1 MHMIEMYFPNILLQ
15 VFLKFKTP
23 FWAKK
28 ENNLAEPILYGK
40 LPVEK
45 KYTSSSWTIKNNDLE
60 EKPKMGATGK
70 TDGHLKQVNFILFYK

>member
-40 LPVEK
+40 LPAEK
-45 KYTSSSWTIKNNDLE
+45 LYNSSSTKKNNQE
-60 EKPKMGATGK
+60 KKPKMGASGR
-70 TDGHLKQVNFILFYK
+70 TDGHLKQVHFISS

>member
-40 LPVEK
+40 LP
-45 KYTSSSWTIKNNDLE
+45 SSTKKNNQE
-60 EKPKMGATGK
+60 KKPKMGASGR
-70 TDGHLKQVNFILFYK
+70 TDGHLKQVHFISSYK

>member
-1 MHMIEMYFPNILLQ
+1 MIEMLLYILLQ

-28 ENNLAEPILYGK
+28 KNNLAEPILYGK

-45 KYTSSSWTIKNNDLE
+45 KKNDQE
-60 EKPKMGATGK
+60 DMPKMGATGR
-70 TDGHLKQVNFILFYK
+70 TDGRLRQVLMFFINST